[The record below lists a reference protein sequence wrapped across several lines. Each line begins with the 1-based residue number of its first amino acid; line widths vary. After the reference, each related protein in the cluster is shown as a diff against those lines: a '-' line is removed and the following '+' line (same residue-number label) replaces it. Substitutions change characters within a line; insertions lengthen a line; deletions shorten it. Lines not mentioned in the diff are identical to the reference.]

1 MYLHLS
7 VKCFFSGGDI
17 CGPSTMHLYDSCHHV
32 SLRMKGVSL
41 IICIIET
48 GVLHVNCIHVRVILK
63 HVDALTL

>member
-7 VKCFFSGGDI
+7 FKCFFSGGDYTGSSI
-17 CGPSTMHLYDSCHHV
+17 MHLYDSCHHV

-48 GVLHVNCIHVRVILK
+48 GVLHVNYIHVRVILK